1 MRLAALAPFAFH
13 NGGFGGAERILNLL
27 TRVEHPIDV
36 FVPAATV
43 GPAIQLGNLNIN
55 GVQLADSVIN
65 SGNDYDT
72 ALSEVAGSMFA
83 DVLESYDLTILE
95 HPWQVDALQGKRFIY
110 DAHNNESRMKS
121 QLFPHE
127 VARTK
132 VVEAKALK
140 AEHVTFCSL
149 DDDLVTDSPM
159 THIPNGTDL
168 PSIQRV
174 NGSGVRNLL
183 FVGSAH
189 PPNIAA
195 AVMLANLAQALPD
208 YTVVIAGACSQYIQ
222 NAPSNVRL
230 VGHVNPA
237 ILDFLFSNAHAFINI
252 ITAGSGTS
260 LKVARALSYGVPVIS
275 SQLGA
280 RGYEDACMI
289 AQSAQE
295 VVDHLGTL
303 TYPTIWKE
311 ESERARNAAEDLS
324 WDKVGSRFNQ
334 VIQGLLH
341 GNS

>member
-1 MRLAALAPFAFH
+1 MKLAALTPFPFH
-13 NGGFGGAERILNLL
+13 TGGFGGAERILNLL
-27 TRVEHPIDV
+27 TRVQHPIDV

-43 GPAIQLGNLNIN
+43 GAPIQLANLTIK
-55 GVQLADSVIN
+55 GVQLPDSVIN

-72 ALSEVAGSMFA
+72 SLSEVAGDLFSEA
-83 DVLESYDLTILE
+83 LDGYDLTILE
-95 HPWQVDALQGKRFIY
+95 HPWQVDALEGRRFIY

-127 VARTK
+127 VPRTE

-149 DDDLVTDSPM
+149 GDDLATESPT

-168 PSIQRV
+168 PDLTRV
-174 NGSGVRNLL
+174 NGSQVRNLL

-222 NAPSNVRL
+222 NPPSNVRL
-230 VGHVNPA
+230 AGHVTPA
-237 ILDFLFSNAHAFINI
+237 VLDFLFANTHAFINI

-260 LKVARALSYGVPVIS
+260 LKIARALSYGIPVIS
-275 SQLGA
+275 SPLGA
-280 RGYEDACMI
+280 RGYEESCMI
-289 AQSAQE
+289 ASSAQE
-295 VVDHLGTL
+295 VVDALEML
-303 TYPTIWKE
+303 SSAKVYKE
-311 ESERARNAAEDLS
+311 QSDRARTTAEGLS
-324 WDKVGSRFNQ
+324 WDKVGQRFSD
-334 VIQGLLH
+334 VVLEVLH